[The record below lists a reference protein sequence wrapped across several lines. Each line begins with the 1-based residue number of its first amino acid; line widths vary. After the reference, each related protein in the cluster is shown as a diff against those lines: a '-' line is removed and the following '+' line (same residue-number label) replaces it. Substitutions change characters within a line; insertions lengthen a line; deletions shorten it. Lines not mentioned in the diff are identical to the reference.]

1 MNTYKIMSS
10 GYKCYEVSKDMGIE
24 HDRNVNVSQGGQ
36 EWLFSAGV
44 IKAETRMQGRN
55 ESCK

>member
-24 HDRNVNVSQGGQ
+24 HDRNVNVS
-36 EWLFSAGV
+36 
-44 IKAETRMQGRN
+44 
-55 ESCK
+55 